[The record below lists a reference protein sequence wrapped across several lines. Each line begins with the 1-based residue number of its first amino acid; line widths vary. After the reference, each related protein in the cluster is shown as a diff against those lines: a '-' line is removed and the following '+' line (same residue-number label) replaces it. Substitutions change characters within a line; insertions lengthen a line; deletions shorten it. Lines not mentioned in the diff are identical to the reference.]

1 MSDSPEERAALLE
14 LDAVVEAARGT
25 TQPGLVAA
33 PVPRRSPAWPVVL
46 ALAATLVL
54 WASAFTVIRY
64 GVREYDPLGLA
75 FGRNVVTALAL
86 LGIGAVWKRDVFQR
100 LTGGD
105 WLRLALAGGI
115 GIALYQG
122 TLVTGE
128 LSVDAGTAS
137 LIINTSPIFVAL
149 FALVALKEHPGLRG
163 WTGVCMGFV
172 GAAILVSARHS
183 GAHVDAGALFVLV
196 ASLAQATS
204 FIIQKPL
211 LGRLGPFVVTT
222 WVGVFGALALAPWS
236 PQAWHGLTHASP
248 RGTLAMLYLGLFP
261 AAIGNLTWAYALSR
275 LPAGRAA
282 TALYLT
288 APIAMLIS
296 WLSLGEQPALQA
308 VFGGGVVIAS
318 VMLVN
323 LRPRSVTGDPDA

>member
-1 MSDSPEERAALLE
+1 MNDSPEDRAALEE
-14 LDAVVEAARGT
+14 LDAVVEAARGV

-33 PVPRRSPAWPVVL
+33 PVPKPRPDWSVAL

-75 FGRNVVTALAL
+75 FARNVVTAVTL
-86 LGIGAVWKRDVFQR
+86 LGLGFFWKRETFRR
-100 LTGGD
+100 LELGD
-105 WLRLALAGGI
+105 WLRLALAGGV

-122 TLVTGE
+122 SLVSGE

-149 FALVALKEHPGLRG
+149 FALLILREHPGLRG
-163 WTGVCMGFV
+163 WVGVFMGFV
-172 GAAILVSARHS
+172 GAAILVSARRE
-183 GAHVDAGALFVLV
+183 GTHVDLGALLVLV
-196 ASLAQATS
+196 AAIAQAVS

-211 LGRLGPFVVTT
+211 LAKLGPFAVTL
-222 WVGVFGALALAPWS
+222 WVGVFGALALAPWAS
-236 PQAWHGLTHASP
+236 QAWHGLTHASAQA
-248 RGTLAMLYLGLFP
+248 TLAMVYLGLFP

-308 VFGGGVVIAS
+308 MFGGGVVIAS

-323 LRPRSVTGDPDA
+323 FRPRAVFSGD